1 MDETEET
8 LLYGKRALICVD
20 ASSLAKHG
28 EGPAALDGE
37 DTSAASGLSPAD
49 RRSLMLSFYSHAAP
63 LLPRM
68 CRAAGEVG
76 AMEGKGG
83 AGPRTSEV
91 YMCSE
96 VCRTVC
102 FLPAP
107 RISPRMRP
115 IGLLHYRPA
124 LRCRWL
130 SCLSGLF
137 AGLFACGCGSHTG
150 HCLCA
155 DVANGPALRPCA
167 PGGGAD

>member
-1 MDETEET
+1 MVLLPCHGHHRLVNETEET

-28 EGPAALDGE
+28 EGPAAPDGE
-37 DTSAASGLSPAD
+37 DTSAASDLSPAD
-49 RRSLMLSFYSHAAP
+49 RRSLLLSFYSHAAP

-96 VCRTVC
+96 VCPPHPC
-102 FLPAP
+102 FFPAP
-107 RISPRMRP
+107 PQMRHEMMRESVALSSCATP
-115 IGLLHYRPA
+115 PLAELPEWTACRTFRLWLWLARRPLC
-124 LRCRWL
+124 LR
-130 SCLSGLF
+130 
-137 AGLFACGCGSHTG
+137 
-150 HCLCA
+150 
-155 DVANGPALRPCA
+155 
-167 PGGGAD
+167 